1 MVNDK
6 EQAMYTAQEQN
17 LIDRANHM
25 GKNAVGESFT
35 IKLADKGRANK
46 VTVSGEIVECGFGY
60 FSRTS
65 SALQAV
71 FKVVILCGPNKVRR
85 EFHVLRV
92 PQ

>member
-6 EQAMYTAQEQN
+6 EQAMYTAQEQH

-25 GKNAVGESFT
+25 GKRAVGEQFT

-60 FSRTS
+60 FTRTS
-65 SALQAV
+65 RSLQAV
-71 FKVVILCGPNKVRR
+71 FKVVMLCGPNKVRR
-85 EFHVLRV
+85 EFHVAKI